1 MRTELVV
8 CDGAGEVFNNVQLN
22 FIFQLTFISN
32 IYLHSDKRF
41 TFQFALFHY

>member
-8 CDGAGEVFNNVQLN
+8 SDGAGEVFNNVQLN

-41 TFQFALFHY
+41 TFQFALLHY